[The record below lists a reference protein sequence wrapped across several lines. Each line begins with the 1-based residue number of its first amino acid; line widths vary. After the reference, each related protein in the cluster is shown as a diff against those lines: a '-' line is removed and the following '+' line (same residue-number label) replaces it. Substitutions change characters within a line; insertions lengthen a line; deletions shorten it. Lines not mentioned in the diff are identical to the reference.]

1 VVGAQPAMD
10 VVAKANHVKVMDHEM
25 KSRREHS
32 VPDPMRIPRTI
43 MEQWNPQIAD
53 RLPDAFCG
61 TLLPPRGPLP
71 ATLVLECE
79 AS

>member
-1 VVGAQPAMD
+1 
-10 VVAKANHVKVMDHEM
+10 M
-25 KSRREHS
+25 KSRREHF

-53 RLPDAFCG
+53 SLPDAFCG
-61 TLLPPRGPLP
+61 TVLPPPSSWY
-71 ATLVLECE
+71 LVLECE

>member
-1 VVGAQPAMD
+1 VVGAQPAME
-10 VVAKANHVKVMDHEM
+10 VVAKANHVTVMDHEM
-25 KSRREHS
+25 KSRREHF

-53 RLPDAFCG
+53 SLPDAFCG
-61 TLLPPRGPLP
+61 TVLPPPSSWY
-71 ATLVLECE
+71 LVLECE